1 MFHPDMHEWLS
12 GGVSPCQGE
21 GRGFESRLVL
31 QSRELEIKGFPEF
44 PGTLLHDLIERF
56 LTVFLTNCN
65 LHPKRAFLRFS
76 GLLSCAWI
84 SLPFPG
90 NNFVWC
96 WFWNDQAHEHLLD
109 INDTANGLAGQD
121 DTTDGRGGRSL
132 RGIESPR
139 SDGVGKTDE

>member
-1 MFHPDMHEWLS
+1 MHEWLS

-31 QSRELEIKGFPEF
+31 QSRELEIKGFPGF
-44 PGTLLHDLIERF
+44 PGTLFNDLIERF
-56 LTVFLTNCN
+56 LTVFLTNCD

-96 WFWNDQAHEHLLD
+96 WFWNDQAHPR
-109 INDTANGLAGQD
+109 IG
-121 DTTDGRGGRSL
+121 
-132 RGIESPR
+132 SP
-139 SDGVGKTDE
+139 